1 MHPTE
6 TQGYEMELALAKV
19 NIIDTEMKLNRI
31 ELNLEVHS
39 RLLLEVARMSI

>member
-31 ELNLEVHS
+31 ELNLELHS
-39 RLLLEVARMSI
+39 GLLSEVARMCI

>member
-31 ELNLEVHS
+31 ELNLELNI
-39 RLLLEVARMSI
+39 RLRLEAARMCI